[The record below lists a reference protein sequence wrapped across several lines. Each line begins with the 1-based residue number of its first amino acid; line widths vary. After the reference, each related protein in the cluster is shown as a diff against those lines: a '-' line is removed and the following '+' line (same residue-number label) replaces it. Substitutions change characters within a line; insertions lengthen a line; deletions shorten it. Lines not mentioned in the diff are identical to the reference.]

1 MEMNAKWWFVYNDS
15 SLYLEYFQ
23 IVDFIFSTFKNL
35 GIQCMKIP
43 ASTLLTNY
51 EDTLANASFL
61 PDNVLFWDKN
71 WQVASKLQKDGMHV
85 YNNADSSIVED
96 KIATY
101 EALSGYGIIPK
112 TLIYSV
118 GDAKRNLEKIIKLI
132 EFPILAKLSESV
144 HGSNVF
150 RLENKSMLVSLLN
163 NYDEHVIIAFQE
175 TLTFS
180 QKVEVKICSNKSQ
193 VLSSYK
199 RYSLNDGTLKCEE
212 YALTEKEAE
221 MCKHVCRVL
230 DLDIG
235 GIDIMYRDENTP
247 LVCDVNTQPNVL
259 NIFKVLGINVIEN
272 FISSLR

>member
-1 MEMNAKWWFVYNDS
+1 MNTKWWFVYNNS

-23 IVDFIFSTFKNL
+23 IVDFIFSTFETL

-51 EDTLANASFL
+51 EDALANASFL

-71 WQVASKLQKDGMHV
+71 WQVASKLQKSGMHV
-85 YNNADSSIVED
+85 YNNADSSIVEN

-101 EALSGYGIIPK
+101 EALHSYGIIPQ

-118 GDAKRNLEKIIKLI
+118 DDAKRNLKEIIKSI
-132 EFPILAKLSESV
+132 KFPILAKLSESV

-150 RLENKSMLVSLLN
+150 RLENESMLISLLN

-180 QKVEVKICSNKSQ
+180 QKVEVKICSSKSQ
-193 VLSSYK
+193 ILSSYK
-199 RYSLNDGTLKCEE
+199 RYFLNNKTLEYEE
-212 YALTEKEAE
+212 HTLTEKETE
-221 MCKHVCRVL
+221 MCKLVCRVL
-230 DLDIG
+230 DLDIC
-235 GIDIMYRDENTP
+235 GIDIMYKDENTP
-247 LVCDVNTQPNVL
+247 LICDVNTQPNVL
-259 NIFKVLGINVIEN
+259 NIFKILGINVIEN
-272 FISSLR
+272 FISYLR

>member
-1 MEMNAKWWFVYNDS
+1 MEVNDKWRFVYNDS

-23 IVDFIFSTFKNL
+23 IVDFIFSTFKNIR
-35 GIQCMKIP
+35 IQCMKIP

-51 EDTLANASFL
+51 EDTLSNASFL
-61 PDNVLFWDKN
+61 SDNVLFWDKN
-71 WQVASKLQKDGMHV
+71 WQIASKLQKDGMHV

-101 EALSGYGIIPK
+101 ETLSSFGIIPK

-118 GDAKRNLEKIIKLI
+118 GEAKKNLEKIIKII
-132 EFPILAKLSESV
+132 EFPVLAKLSESV

-150 RLENKSMLVSLLN
+150 RLENESMLVSLLN
-163 NYDEHVIIAFQE
+163 NYDEQVIIAFQE

-180 QKVEVKICSNKSQ
+180 QKVEVKICSTKSQ

-199 RYSLNDGTLKCEE
+199 RYSLSDGTLKCEE
-212 YALTEKEAE
+212 YTLTEKEAE
-221 MCKHVCRVL
+221 MCKQVCRKL
-230 DLDIG
+230 DLEIG

-259 NIFKVLGINVIEN
+259 NIFKILGINVIES
-272 FISSLR
+272 FINSLT